1 MAEESPEARILAN
14 FVTQMQALASQPS
27 AVNAVSVKLPE
38 FWIKSPEV
46 WFARVEAQ
54 FNTKAITQDQT
65 KYDYVVSALDINT
78 ADEVQAIL
86 TNPPAINKYDTLK
99 TALIKTFGKSQAQK
113 DAELLNLNGLGDKRP
128 TALMRKIN
136 ALNDDPQTLK
146 RALFLSNLPTDI
158 RCILAGHN
166 IVDIEE
172 LAEAADRIWETCT
185 AGVQQM
191 SVVPSD
197 AHSGT
202 INPSVEAVSAAK
214 RFQRKP
220 RLSQQDNSTPTLP
233 STPQPSVC
241 FYHLRFG
248 PGAHRCQPGCKF
260 ASLLKNKQD
269 TASMGNSKSRSLN
282 VVVAGISS
290 SNTFSLLDRRT
301 GKYFLIDTGADV
313 SVYPASA
320 QDRKTNPPSA
330 SLSAANGTSIKTWG
344 KNNITLEI
352 SSKKLYSHEFYL
364 ADVTRPILGADFF
377 IAHSLIIDLKGK
389 RLLTLDNVST
399 SLKSTDAPLSVAGL
413 SFFPH
418 NTYSDLLQQFPE
430 LLTPHFDSTIN
441 KHGVEHHIITHG
453 PPVHA
458 RARRLNPEKLAA
470 AKAEFLKME
479 EMGIIRRSNSPWS
492 SPLHVV
498 SKSNG
503 QWRPCGDYRHLNTAT
518 KDDRYPLPHIQD
530 FNNHLAG
537 CTIFSKIDLV
547 RGYHQIPMAPSS
559 IAKTA
564 IITPFGLW
572 EFLRMPFGLKNAA
585 QAFQRLMDG
594 ILRDI
599 PFTFVYVDDIL
610 VASHSHEEH
619 LEHLRQLFQLLLANG
634 LVINRGKCVFGTSE
648 LDFLGHRVTAQGIRP
663 LPARIAALRDC
674 AAPADRTSLQ
684 RFLGMM
690 NYYHRFIPHVAD
702 ILAPLHSQ
710 ASGKGQTIEWSSEC
724 QTAFE
729 KAKEALNEAVLLHHP
744 QTDAPTS
751 LTVDASNTAVGA
763 QLEQHQG
770 QSWVPLAFFSR
781 KLSETEKKYSAFD
794 RELLAAYTAIKHFR
808 HFLEG
813 RPFVLYTDHKPLMY
827 ALKSQTDRSPRQ
839 TRHLSYIAEFTTN
852 IQYIQGK
859 FNVVADA
866 LSRFNISSISE
877 DLCIASVGD
886 FNRLAQD
893 QVQSG
898 EMEAYRTATTGL
910 QLQDVQL
917 GTSTLLCDTSTGVQ
931 RPVLPNSWTRSVFDH
946 IHGLSHAGARPT
958 QQAISQRFVWH
969 GMKRDIRKWC
979 KECHACQTSKIH
991 RHTRAPL
998 VERSLPNARFC
1009 SLHVDL
1015 VGPLPVSQGMT
1026 YLFTIIDR
1034 FTRWPEAIPLPDAH
1048 ASTCAAAFVHH
1059 WIARFGVP
1067 EDIVSD
1073 RGRQFTSALWAEF
1086 SKLFGIETHTTT
1098 AYHPQSNGMVER
1110 FHRQLKAALKART
1123 TGPDWVAELPMVML
1137 GIRSSWRVDPD
1148 CSPAELVYGSTLR
1161 LPGEFLQPLDA
1172 RTVEPDSTFLK
1183 HLQNTMR
1190 SVQPSAPKFHRQQ
1203 SAYIPTNLAS
1213 TGYVYVRTDCHR
1225 HPLQRPYEGPY
1236 RIIDINDKY
1245 FTLDFKGRSEKVS
1258 IDRLK
1263 AAFVTPLT
1271 SSGHKRLSPSTEEAV
1286 PPSLQ
1291 PPTSTESMT
1300 VPSSSPGT
1308 DPETSTRSGRISR
1321 LPARF
1326 R

>member
-1 MAEESPEARILAN
+1 M
-14 FVTQMQALASQPS
+14 V
-27 AVNAVSVKLPE
+27 
-38 FWIKSPEV
+38 
-46 WFARVEAQ
+46 
-54 FNTKAITQDQT
+54 
-65 KYDYVVSALDINT
+65 
-78 ADEVQAIL
+78 
-86 TNPPAINKYDTLK
+86 
-99 TALIKTFGKSQAQK
+99 G
-113 DAELLNLNGLGDKRP
+113 
-128 TALMRKIN
+128 
-136 ALNDDPQTLK
+136 
-146 RALFLSNLPTDI
+146 
-158 RCILAGHN
+158 
-166 IVDIEE
+166 
-172 LAEAADRIWETCT
+172 
-185 AGVQQM
+185 
-191 SVVPSD
+191 
-197 AHSGT
+197 
-202 INPSVEAVSAAK
+202 
-214 RFQRKP
+214 
-220 RLSQQDNSTPTLP
+220 
-233 STPQPSVC
+233 
-241 FYHLRFG
+241 
-248 PGAHRCQPGCKF
+248 
-260 ASLLKNKQD
+260 
-269 TASMGNSKSRSLN
+269 
-282 VVVAGISS
+282 AGISN
-290 SNTFSLLDRRT
+290 SNTFSVLDRRT
-301 GKYFLIDTGADV
+301 GQSFLIDTGADV

-320 QDRKTNPPSA
+320 QHRKASPPSA
-330 SLSAANGTSIKTWG
+330 SLSAANGTCIKTWG
-344 KNNITLEI
+344 KLNITLEI
-352 SSKKLYSHEFYL
+352 SSRKLYSHDFYL

-389 RLLTLDNVST
+389 RLLSLDNVST
-399 SLKSTDAPLSVAGL
+399 SLKYTDAPLSVAGL
-413 SFFPH
+413 SLLPH
-418 NTYSDLLQQFPE
+418 NAYSELLQQFPE
-430 LLTPHFDSTIN
+430 LLTPHFDSTVN

-458 RARRLNPEKLAA
+458 HARRLNPEKLAA
-470 AKAEFLKME
+470 AKAEFLNME

-498 SKSNG
+498 PKSNG
-503 QWRPCGDYRHLNTAT
+503 QWRPCGDYRHLNSAT

-530 FNNHLAG
+530 FNNHLTG

-610 VASHSHEEH
+610 VASHSYDEH
-619 LEHLRQLFQLLLANG
+619 TEHLRQLFQLLSANG
-634 LVINRGKCVFGTSE
+634 LVINKSKCVFGASE
-648 LDFLGHRVTAQGIRP
+648 LDFLGHRVTTQGICP
-663 LPARIAALRDC
+663 LPDRIAALRDS
-674 AAPADRTSLQ
+674 AAPTDRTSLQ

-702 ILAPLHSQ
+702 ILAPLHAQ
-710 ASGKGQTIEWSSEC
+710 ASGKGQTIEWSAEC

-729 KAKEALNEAVLLHHP
+729 KAKEALSKAVLLRHP

-763 QLEQHQG
+763 QLEQRQG
-770 QSWVPLAFFSR
+770 QSWVPIAFFSR

-794 RELLAAYTAIKHFR
+794 RELLAAYTAIKRFK

-813 RPFVLYTDHKPLMY
+813 RAFVLYTDHRPLTL

-839 TRHLSYIAEFTTN
+839 TRHLSYIAEFTTD
-852 IQYIQGK
+852 IQYIKGK

-866 LSRFNISSISE
+866 FSRFNTNSVSEGYCISSI
-877 DLCIASVGD
+877 GD

-893 QVQSG
+893 QANSEEMKTYTAASG
-898 EMEAYRTATTGL
+898 L
-910 QLQDVQL
+910 KLQDVQL

-931 RPVLPNSWTRSVFDH
+931 RPVLPHSWTRPVFDH

-958 QQAISQRFVWH
+958 QRAISQRFVWH

-998 VERSLPNARFC
+998 VERPLPNTRFC

-1015 VGPLPVSQGMT
+1015 VGPLPTSQGMT

-1048 ASTCAAAFVHH
+1048 ASTCATALIHH

-1067 EDIVSD
+1067 EDITSD
-1073 RGRQFTSALWAEF
+1073 RGTQFTSTLWTELN
-1086 SKLFGIETHTTT
+1086 KLLGIETHTTT
-1098 AYHPQSNGMVER
+1098 AYHPQANGMVER

-1123 TGPDWVAELPMVML
+1123 TGPDWVAELPMVLL

-1161 LPGEFLQPLDA
+1161 LPGEFFQPPAA
-1172 RTVEPDSTFLK
+1172 RTFEPDSTFLK
-1183 HLQNTMR
+1183 HLQHTMR
-1190 SVQPSAPKFHRQQ
+1190 SVQPPAPKFHGQQ
-1203 SAYIPTNLAS
+1203 STYVPANLAS
-1213 TGYVYVRTDCHR
+1213 TGYVYVRIDCHR
-1225 HPLQRPYEGPY
+1225 HPLQRPYRGPY
-1236 RIIDINDKY
+1236 RIIDTSEKF
-1245 FTLDFKGRSEKVS
+1245 FTLDIKGRSEKIS

-1271 SSGHKRLSPSTEEAV
+1271 SSNDKKRGSSVEAPSPSIL
-1286 PPSLQ
+1286 PS
-1291 PPTSTESMT
+1291 TSTESVT
-1300 VPSSSPGT
+1300 VPSSSPVAH
-1308 DPETSTRSGRISR
+1308 PEMLTRSGRISR
-1321 LPARF
+1321 LPERF
-1326 R
+1326 RPQ